1 MLFNSLDFAI
11 FFPIF
16 FIIYWIFSKKI
27 VARNI
32 LILTSS
38 YIFYA
43 WWDWRF
49 LFLIIFSSFV
59 DFTLGQ
65 KIFKESKKSIKRN
78 YLILSLLLNL
88 GFLAYF
94 KYANF
99 FIDSFINSFRLFGT
113 ELDSFSLSIILPVG
127 ISFYTF
133 QTLSYTIDIYRERLE
148 PTKNWLAFF
157 SFVAFFPQLVAGPIE
172 RASQLL
178 PQFFKTYK
186 FSYKAFKSG
195 LLLIAFGLFKKMV
208 IADRLAILVN
218 EVYNNPTDHGG
229 QALIIATIFFAFQI
243 YCDFSGYSDI
253 AIGIARTLGF
263 DLMKNFDT
271 PYFSKSI
278 TEFWRRWHI
287 SLSTWFRD
295 YVYIPLGGS
304 RKGKNRMYINLLLVF
319 VISGLWHGAAITF
332 IIWGFIHGVIIVIEK
347 ATNTYKKSFYKKIK
361 IDKNNL
367 LERILFLSITFLIVC
382 FSWIFFR
389 ANSFSDSI
397 YIVKNLF
404 NFNSEFINPYNLGLA
419 SHEFDLAIIA
429 IIAIIALLGFD
440 YFHRK
445 YNAFKALNRMHFL
458 VRSVFYVI
466 IAFVIIIFGKYG
478 DDSVS
483 EFIYFQ
489 F

>member
-16 FIIYWIFSKKI
+16 FVLYWIFAQKLTT
-27 VARNI
+27 RNI
-32 LILTSS
+32 LILASS
-38 YIFYA
+38 YLFYG

-49 LFLIIFSSFV
+49 LFLIIFSSLV
-59 DFTLGQ
+59 DFTIGQ
-65 KIFKESKKSIKRN
+65 KIYKASKKSVKRN
-78 YLILSLLLNL
+78 YLIISLLLNL

-99 FIDSFINSFRLFGT
+99 FIDSFIKSFRLFGG
-113 ELDSFSLSIILPVG
+113 ELDSFSLHIILPVG

-133 QTLSYTIDIYRERLE
+133 QTLSYTIDIYRGKLK
-148 PTKNWLAFF
+148 PTTNWLAFF

-172 RASQLL
+172 RASHLL
-178 PQFFKTYK
+178 PQFFRTYK
-186 FSYKAFKSG
+186 FNYKAFKSG
-195 LLLIAFGLFKKMV
+195 LLLMAFGLFKKMV

-218 EVYNNPTDHGG
+218 EVYNNPTEHSG

-304 RKGKNRMYINLLLVF
+304 KNGTNRTYINLLLVF

-332 IIWGFIHGVIIVIEK
+332 IIWGFIHGIIIVIEK
-347 ATNTYKKSFYKKIK
+347 AFSNYNVIIK
-361 IDKNNL
+361 R
-367 LERILFLSITFLIVC
+367 ERFFSGLFFTIFTFIIVC
-382 FSWIFFR
+382 FAWIFFR

-397 YIVKNLF
+397 YIAQNIINFSPVF
-404 NFNSEFINPYNLGLA
+404 NNFYNLGLA
-419 SHEFDLAIIA
+419 PHEFFLAIIA
-429 IIAIIALLGFD
+429 VINLLIFD
-440 YFHRK
+440 YIHKK
-445 YNAFKALNRMHFL
+445 YNALKLLNRIHFIG
-458 VRSVFYVI
+458 RSIVYVVI
-466 IAFVIIIFGKYG
+466 VFVIIIFGIYG
-478 DDSVS
+478 DDSAS